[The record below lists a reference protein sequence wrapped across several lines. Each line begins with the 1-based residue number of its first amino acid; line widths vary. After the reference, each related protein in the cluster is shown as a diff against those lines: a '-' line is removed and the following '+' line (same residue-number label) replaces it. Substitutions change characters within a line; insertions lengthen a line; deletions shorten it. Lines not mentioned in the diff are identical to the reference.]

1 MRVSGILAAKGAT
14 VATIS
19 PLATAA
25 EAADK
30 LRLHGVGAL
39 VVSAD
44 GVTIL
49 GVISERDLVRA
60 LAERGGHI
68 LHESVTELMTS
79 DVVTCAPEDSLE
91 EIMRRMTKRRIR
103 HVPVIVHGSLSGIV
117 SIGDIVK
124 WRLTELED
132 ETRQLQAYISTGR

>member
-1 MRVSGILAAKGAT
+1 MRVSGVLAAKGAT

-25 EAADK
+25 EAADT

-39 VVSAD
+39 VVSPD
-44 GVTIL
+44 GSAIL

-91 EIMRRMTKRRIR
+91 EIMRTMTSSRIR
-103 HVPVIVHGSLSGIV
+103 HLPVTVNGRLSGIV
-117 SIGDIVK
+117 SIGDVVK
-124 WRLTELED
+124 WRLSQLED
-132 ETRQLQAYISTGR
+132 EASQMQSYISTGR

>member
-1 MRVSGILAAKGAT
+1 MRVSWVISEKGST

-19 PLATAA
+19 PLATVA
-25 EAADK
+25 EAANH

-39 VVSAD
+39 VVSQD
-44 GVTIL
+44 GRGIL

-68 LHESVTELMTS
+68 LHECVTDLMTS
-79 DVVTCAPEDSLE
+79 DVVTCKPEDSLE
-91 EIMRRMTKRRIR
+91 QVMAMMTNRRIR
-103 HVPVIVHGSLSGIV
+103 HVPVVVEGVLCGIV
-117 SIGDIVK
+117 SIGDVVK

-132 ETRQLQAYISTGR
+132 ETRQLHSYISTGR

>member
-1 MRVSGILAAKGAT
+1 MRVSGVLAAKGAT

-25 EAADK
+25 EAADT

-39 VVSAD
+39 VVSPD
-44 GVTIL
+44 GSAIL

-91 EIMRRMTKRRIR
+91 EIMRTMTSSRIR
-103 HVPVIVHGSLSGIV
+103 HLPVTVNGRLSGIV
-117 SIGDIVK
+117 SIGDVVK
-124 WRLTELED
+124 WRLSQLED
-132 ETRQLQAYISTGR
+132 EASQMHSYISTGR

>member
-1 MRVSGILAAKGAT
+1 MRVSGLLAA
-14 VATIS
+14 IS

-25 EAADK
+25 EAADT

-39 VVSAD
+39 VVSPD
-44 GVTIL
+44 GSAIL

-91 EIMRRMTKRRIR
+91 EIMRTMTSSRIR
-103 HVPVIVHGSLSGIV
+103 HLPVTVNGRLSGIV
-117 SIGDIVK
+117 SIGDVVK
-124 WRLTELED
+124 WRLSQLED
-132 ETRQLQAYISTGR
+132 EASQMHSYISTGR

>member
-1 MRVSGILAAKGAT
+1 MRVSGVLAAKGAT

-25 EAADK
+25 EAADT

-39 VVSAD
+39 VVSPD
-44 GVTIL
+44 GSALL

-91 EIMRRMTKRRIR
+91 EIMRTMTSSRIR
-103 HVPVIVHGSLSGIV
+103 HLPVTVNGRLSGIV
-117 SIGDIVK
+117 SIGDVVK
-124 WRLTELED
+124 WRLSQLED
-132 ETRQLQAYISTGR
+132 EASQMHSYISTGR